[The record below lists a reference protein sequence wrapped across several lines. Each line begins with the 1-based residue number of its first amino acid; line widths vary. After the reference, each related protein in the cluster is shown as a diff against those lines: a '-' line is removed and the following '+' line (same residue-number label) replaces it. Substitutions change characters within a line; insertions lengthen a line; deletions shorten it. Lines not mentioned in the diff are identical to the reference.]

1 MSCIAQ
7 YQWRWQPDRR
17 FVVEATIAWMR
28 DQESVARYRSGASHS
43 SHGTAAGVADRQTAR
58 FGANRPHREAG
69 MSADAPDHA
78 LIAPQSIPLA

>member
-1 MSCIAQ
+1 MV
-7 YQWRWQPDRR
+7 D
-17 FVVEATIAWMR
+17 ATIAWMR

-43 SHGTAAGVADRQTAR
+43 NHGAAGLADRQTAR
-58 FGANRPHREAG
+58 FGANLPHREAG

>member
-43 SHGTAAGVADRQTAR
+43 SHGTAGLADRQTACFVVNLPR
-58 FGANRPHREAG
+58 LEAG
-69 MSADAPDHA
+69 MSADASDHA